1 MPPPINFQLL
11 FDLAPNPYML
21 LDRQLRYVAANQA
34 YLRVTASRLED
45 LLGRRVFDVFPHDP
59 DDPAN
64 DSTAVLRRS
73 FERVLATGEP
83 DVLAIIP
90 YRVPQLK
97 DGRAELEYRY
107 WSATHVPIRG
117 EDGAVAYVL
126 QHTVDVTEVHR
137 QQASGAPASEP
148 PPSPLLETGVLGRA
162 RQVQEANLTLEIE
175 RRHLRGLFQQAPGF
189 MCFLRGPAHVF
200 EIANDA
206 YSQLVGHREILG
218 KPVREA
224 LPDIEGQGFFELL
237 DRVFTTGVP
246 FIGRAMRVVLQP
258 HPGAAPEEAFLDFSY
273 QPILDASG
281 ATAGILVQGYDISAQ
296 TRQEAERAMLLE
308 RERVA
313 RSAAEAAEERQRFLA
328 ESIPQ
333 QVWTAL
339 PTGDLDFVN
348 QRVLDYFGVPIAA
361 ILGSGWQQYI
371 HPDDVQQCADRWRQS
386 LATGGEYEV
395 EFRLKRADATYR
407 WHLARA
413 LPLRGADGVVVKW
426 FGTNTDMDDLTR
438 TRDQL
443 QKRSEFEQQLI
454 GIVSHDLR
462 NPLNA
467 IFMATS
473 LLLQRGRLD
482 EQHVKI
488 VKRIMS
494 SAERAARLI
503 KDFLDFTQARVEGRI
518 PVALGPA
525 NIRDIARQV
534 FEEIHLVYP
543 DRAAELAHSG
553 EETGNWDADRIAQLV
568 GNLVGNAFQHG
579 SAAGTVR
586 VSTHGDRDAVTV
598 EVHNDGAPIPPED
611 LAKLFQPFQRGVQAS
626 APSGRSVGLGL
637 YISREIA
644 VAHGGAI
651 DVRSSADE
659 GTTFTV
665 RLPRYNP
672 A

>member
-1 MPPPINFQLL
+1 
-11 FDLAPNPYML
+11 
-21 LDRQLRYVAANQA
+21 
-34 YLRVTASRLED
+34 
-45 LLGRRVFDVFPHDP
+45 
-59 DDPAN
+59 
-64 DSTAVLRRS
+64 
-73 FERVLATGEP
+73 
-83 DVLAIIP
+83 
-90 YRVPQLK
+90 VPQ
-97 DGRAELEYRY
+97 
-107 WSATHVPIRG
+107 
-117 EDGAVAYVL
+117 
-126 QHTVDVTEVHR
+126 
-137 QQASGAPASEP
+137 
-148 PPSPLLETGVLGRA
+148 
-162 RQVQEANLTLEIE
+162 
-175 RRHLRGLFQQAPGF
+175 
-189 MCFLRGPAHVF
+189 C
-200 EIANDA
+200 
-206 YSQLVGHREILG
+206 
-218 KPVREA
+218 
-224 LPDIEGQGFFELL
+224 
-237 DRVFTTGVP
+237 
-246 FIGRAMRVVLQP
+246 
-258 HPGAAPEEAFLDFSY
+258 
-273 QPILDASG
+273 
-281 ATAGILVQGYDISAQ
+281 
-296 TRQEAERAMLLE
+296 AERWA
-308 RERVA
+308 
-313 RSAAEAAEERQRFLA
+313 
-328 ESIPQ
+328 
-333 QVWTAL
+333 
-339 PTGDLDFVN
+339 
-348 QRVLDYFGVPIAA
+348 
-361 ILGSGWQQYI
+361 
-371 HPDDVQQCADRWRQS
+371 QS

-395 EFRLKRADATYR
+395 EFRLKRVDSTYR

-413 LPLRGADGVVVKW
+413 LPLRDADGVVVKW

-586 VSTHGDRDAVTV
+586 VSTHGERDVVTV